1 MGYKDIPKPI
11 NQLYMARC
19 DDNDIVWTYRNKKK
33 MKKLLLSLPIIVII
47 LISSFSLIYL
57 LQKKDPNKPPSAL
70 LNENLPEINLANLFN
85 EQEILS
91 NFDLKEKTILIN
103 FFASWCAPCKIE
115 HPLFFDIKKKYPNLY
130 LIGID
135 HKDKK
140 EDALKYLGEEGN
152 PYDYVGVDKKGSVGL
167 EFGVF
172 GLPETFLVNSS
183 GKIIYKYLGPLT
195 KKVFENEIE
204 PLLK

>member
-1 MGYKDIPKPI
+1 
-11 NQLYMARC
+11 MARR
-19 DDNDIVWTYRNKKK
+19 DDNDIVWSYRNKKK
-33 MKKLLLSLPIIVII
+33 MKKLILSLPIIII
-47 LISSFSLIYL
+47 LLISSFSLIYL

-70 LNENLPEINLANLFN
+70 LDENLPEINLVNLFN
-85 EQEILS
+85 EEEMLS
-91 NFDLKEKTILIN
+91 NYDLKEKTVLIN
-103 FFASWCAPCKIE
+103 FFASWCAPCKVE
-115 HPLFFDIKKKYPNLY
+115 HPLFFDIKKKYPSLY

-140 EDALKYLGEEGN
+140 EDALKYLNVGGN

-195 KKVFENEIE
+195 KKVFENEIK

>member
-1 MGYKDIPKPI
+1 
-11 NQLYMARC
+11 
-19 DDNDIVWTYRNKKK
+19 
-33 MKKLLLSLPIIVII
+33 MKKIFLFLPITVII

-70 LNENLPEINLANLFN
+70 LNENLPAINLVDLFN
-85 EQEILS
+85 EEKVLS
-91 NFDLKEKTILIN
+91 NFDLKEKFILIN
-103 FFASWCAPCKIE
+103 FFASWCAPCKVE
-115 HPLFFDIKKKYPNLY
+115 HPLFLNIKKKFPDLY

-140 EDALKYLGEEGN
+140 EDALKYLSEEGN

-204 PLLK
+204 PLLE

>member
-1 MGYKDIPKPI
+1 
-11 NQLYMARC
+11 MARR
-19 DDNDIVWTYRNKKK
+19 DDNDIVWSYRNKKK
-33 MKKLLLSLPIIVII
+33 MKKLILSLPIIII
-47 LISSFSLIYL
+47 LLISSFSLIYL

-70 LNENLPEINLANLFN
+70 LDENLPDINLVNLFN
-85 EQEILS
+85 EEEMLS
-91 NFDLKEKTILIN
+91 NYDLKEKTVLIN
-103 FFASWCAPCKIE
+103 FFASWCAPCKVE

-140 EDALKYLGEEGN
+140 EDALKYLNVEGN
-152 PYDYVGVDKKGSVGL
+152 PYNYVGVDKKGSVGL

-172 GLPETFLVNSS
+172 GLPETFLVNFS

-195 KKVFENEIE
+195 KKIFENEIK